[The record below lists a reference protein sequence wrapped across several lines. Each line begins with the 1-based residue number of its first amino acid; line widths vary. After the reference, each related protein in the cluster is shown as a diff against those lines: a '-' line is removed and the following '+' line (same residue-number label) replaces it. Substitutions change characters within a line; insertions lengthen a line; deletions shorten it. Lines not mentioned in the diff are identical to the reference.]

1 MAQHPTKTSSKRV
14 GKPVKK
20 TRTASAFAKTQIAD
34 LTIPKGFRR
43 RNGYSESQA
52 HLLVATSSAS
62 MGPPPY
68 ICVPTGPSPQDPCLR
83 YYRDPK
89 TGEYNTPR
97 RGEVVP
103 CAICRGG

>member
-1 MAQHPTKTSSKRV
+1 MAKHPTKTSSKRA
-14 GKPVKK
+14 GKPVRK
-20 TRTASAFAKTQIAD
+20 TRTAPATAKSQGAE
-34 LTIPKGFRR
+34 LTVPKGFRR
-43 RNGYSESQA
+43 RNGYSASQD

-83 YYRDPK
+83 YYLDPK
-89 TGEYNTPR
+89 TGEYNRPP

-103 CAICRGG
+103 CSTCRG